1 MIYVKYWDKVHEMP
15 ADEASSR
22 LPKIKY
28 EEDLQVITD
37 FNNLYKTYM
46 ESKTDDRDPH
56 SLNKGQFDDRKDSEG
71 SQDEVADDIEAMSK
85 YLDKLSKANNV
96 QLKANKK
103 LNPYK
108 HAQSEYKK
116 SRTVSKRLNT
126 LSIFVKKDI
135 DNNRHQDAIF
145 DDEDA
150 DRPKASSKFRNR
162 K

>member
-28 EEDLQVITD
+28 KEDLEVITE
-37 FNNLYKTYM
+37 FNNLYKSFQETRA
-46 ESKTDDRDPH
+46 EEKQSQAN
-56 SLNKGQFDDRKDSEG
+56 LKGQFDERKDSDG
-71 SQDEVADDIEAMSK
+71 SQDEIADDIEAMSK

-108 HAQSEYKK
+108 HAQAEFKK
-116 SRTVSKRLNT
+116 SRTISKRLNT

-135 DNNRHQDAIF
+135 DTNKHQDAIF
-145 DDEDA
+145 DEEENEGQK
-150 DRPKASSKFRNR
+150 PASKGKGR